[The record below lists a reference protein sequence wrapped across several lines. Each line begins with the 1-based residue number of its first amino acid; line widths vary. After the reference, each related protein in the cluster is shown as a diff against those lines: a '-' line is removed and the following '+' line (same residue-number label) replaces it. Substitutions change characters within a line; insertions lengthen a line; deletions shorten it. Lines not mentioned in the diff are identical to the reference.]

1 MDFVERIFHISP
13 DGSPLPLITKIEPC
27 ASGEKKPR
35 LLAAFAT
42 VLTTGAVAP
51 TMSSPNTIRRGSA
64 SPLSGWITAYDDDAT
79 ARMVRKLDLFE
90 SALVRHSGP

>member
-64 SPLSGWITAYDDDAT
+64 SPLSGWDHRLRRRRYC
-79 ARMVRKLDLFE
+79 
-90 SALVRHSGP
+90 SYGPKIGSV